1 MQVTLS
7 FFYNLNFR
15 FVSMGCCDICWIL
28 YDKFL
33 DISLLQSSSRNW
45 RSFLFNHRTSNHC
58 RPVHQRFQIKGF
70 GLFLFCHPCRNW
82 SWIRSRLKCC
92 CRSFRLEMGFTRYS
106 FYGPGCPFIDCV
118 CYDCENNRQ
127 KKSYAMD
134 NLVVVIFIIV
144 VLLLLLSFISLLG
157 AVVFIFVMKMKVSF
171 THSTNLLFVHA
182 IFSDWEHFSA
192 TSVQLNWQKCTIS

>member
-28 YDKFL
+28 YDEFL

-58 RPVHQRFQIKGF
+58 RLVYQRLQIKGF

-82 SWIRSRLKCC
+82 SWIRSRLKRC

-106 FYGPGCPFIDCV
+106 FHGPGCPFIDCV
-118 CYDCENNRQ
+118 FYDWSGTRSVRKIPFETQFTNCGFDSFGQ
-127 KKSYAMD
+127 KQE
-134 NLVVVIFIIV
+134 LRVVNSRIHLCHVYCGLPHV
-144 VLLLLLSFISLLG
+144 VGPRICLLG
-157 AVVFIFVMKMKVSF
+157 
-171 THSTNLLFVHA
+171 
-182 IFSDWEHFSA
+182 
-192 TSVQLNWQKCTIS
+192 